1 MSYLHTHWRDLDAW
15 KGEGLPLTTTSNE
28 AAKMYDATVTQYT
41 GWYDEPSVGGI
52 EGSLS
57 KMITADPDFGIHV
70 DHALKQRMVTLES
83 LANKSNVS
91 YREKLHAK
99 AVKQWAE
106 GSTAEACLTWEDIL
120 IEHPTDMFAVKMAH
134 DSYFYLGYQAQ
145 MRDSIARVLPHWNEK
160 KPLYSYLQGMYA
172 FGLALQLNPID
183 CWSTHAEAH
192 VLEMQGRQD
201 DGISFLSKTIDN
213 WTMGAMLA
221 CHNYWHWA
229 VYHIEKGEHQAA
241 LDIFDEEVGKRCHSG
256 AMLDLVDASSLLY
269 RLQMEG
275 VDVTSRWKEL
285 FHLWESH
292 PDDHILVR
300 SFISYLFFFSSSVK
314 SHL

>member
-28 AAKMYDATVTQYT
+28 AAKMYDATVTQHT

-57 KMITADPDFGIHV
+57 KMITADPDFVMGHVLSCGLDLISSGVGIHV
-70 DHALKQRMVTLES
+70 DHALKQRMETLES
-83 LANKSNVS
+83 LANKSNIS

-106 GSTAEACLTWEDIL
+106 GSTAAACLTWEDIL

-172 FGLALQLNPID
+172 FGLVETGFYSEAEKHALKVCCFFGLFL
-183 CWSTHAEAH
+183 
-192 VLEMQGRQD
+192 V
-201 DGISFLSKTIDN
+201 SFF
-213 WTMGAMLA
+213 
-221 CHNYWHWA
+221 Y
-229 VYHIEKGEHQAA
+229 
-241 LDIFDEEVGKRCHSG
+241 
-256 AMLDLVDASSLLY
+256 
-269 RLQMEG
+269 
-275 VDVTSRWKEL
+275 L
-285 FHLWESH
+285 F
-292 PDDHILVR
+292 I
-300 SFISYLFFFSSSVK
+300 YLFFKQGKFDNAVEILKPARYKVVTIGGSNAQRDVFNLFLIHAALNSPKKQHHQLARSLLTERK
-314 SHL
+314 AKKNNAPMTDRLMAQALALHAE